1 MMLFP
6 AFLDLRGLR
15 VLVVGGG
22 AVGLRK
28 TLELQ
33 AAGAVVRLVSPTCL
47 ADFDVLSNTSL
58 ERIPQNFVQEHLEG
72 VVLVF
77 ACTSSA
83 IVNDRVAAAALERG
97 IFCNHASQPGKG
109 NMRSGAVFRGDSVL
123 ASFSSGSE
131 LPFLSQALRDVFAQ
145 SLPQD
150 LSARV
155 QDWTAQ
161 RRQILT
167 LGAAERAVPL
177 ERLKADIAQTLGA
190 R

>member
-1 MMLFP
+1 MTLFP

-47 ADFDVLSNTSL
+47 ADFDALPKTFL
-58 ERIPQNFVQEHLEG
+58 ERIPQNFAPNDLEG

-83 IVNDRVAAAALERG
+83 AVNDGIAAAALERG
-97 IFCNHASQPGKG
+97 IFCNHASQPSQG

-131 LPFLSQALRDVFAQ
+131 LPYLSQALRDGFAQ

-150 LSARV
+150 LTAKV
-155 QDWTAQ
+155 QGWTAQ
-161 RRQILT
+161 RRQILA
-167 LGAAERAVPL
+167 LDAAERAVPL
-177 ERLKADIAQTLGA
+177 ELLKTEISHTLGVK
-190 R
+190 